1 MERATID
8 AIKRTT
14 SGTKIAR
21 RLRKSGQLPAIIY
34 GHGEPPQSIS
44 LPTRDVC
51 NELHHGSHL
60 LRLRI
65 DGTEEQFFIKEVQ
78 YDYLGTN
85 PMHLD
90 LTRVNLDE
98 KVKVTVAIELKG
110 VPVGVK
116 EGGVL
121 DQLLGDLEVEC
132 VVTQIPEILRP
143 NVTQLGLSES
153 LHVKE
158 IEYPEGV
165 VPVTPGDEVVCTVRA
180 LVEPGEDEE
189 EAEGEGGTAEPELIR
204 KPKEEE
210 ASGS

>member
-8 AIKRTT
+8 ATKRTPG
-14 SGTKIAR
+14 GTQTAR
-21 RLRKSGQLPAIIY
+21 RLRKTGQLPAIIY
-34 GHGEPPQSIS
+34 GHGQPPQAVS
-44 LPTRDVC
+44 LPTHDVC

-60 LRLRI
+60 LRLSI
-65 DGTEEQFFIKEVQ
+65 DGAEEQFFVKEVQ

-98 KVKVTVAIELKG
+98 RVKVTVAVELKG

-143 NVTQLGLSES
+143 NVAKLGLSES

-165 VPVTPGDEVVCTVRA
+165 VPVTSGDEVVCTVRVLA
-180 LVEPGEDEE
+180 EPTEEE
-189 EAEGEGGTAEPELIR
+189 EATEGEGGTAEPELIR

-210 ASGS
+210 ASGD